1 MEKSINAKVV
11 IKEKISSLMHN
22 VEECLKTGD
31 LEKAKALLDECLV
44 LDFNDKTVAKSLMNV
59 DFWRERKARFQRED
73 GHYDRGIYLLHHWKM
88 FISFYKKDKD
98 NFEYDELIYP
108 IKYWVFNQALQ
119 NFQEAAASISG
130 LSDISTGSKTAANIG
145 LDDPDFLKKIG
156 FCYKNLGDYS
166 TALEYLET
174 AMSYRSEC
182 ASLMAEA
189 ADCYALVNELKIS
202 KLYFRE
208 AFFMDPQSVDIL
220 SLESILI
227 KKLVERVQKM
237 WDNEK
242 QIKEW
247 IPVYGTL
254 YGVFNI
260 KRELKA
266 LEVVKLK
273 QSITTLEHQIDD
285 KDENSDII
293 IPRLINHYFWLID
306 YYMSARDSKD
316 RIEDILRKIN
326 KINPSVYELY
336 SN

>member
-1 MEKSINAKVV
+1 MEKSINAKAV
-11 IKEKISSLMHN
+11 IKEKISSLMHS
-22 VEECLKTGD
+22 VEECLKSGD
-31 LEKAKALLDECLV
+31 LEKAKSLLGECLA

-59 DFWRERKARFQRED
+59 DFWIERKARFQHEN
-73 GHYDRGIYLLHHWKM
+73 GYYDRGIYLLHHWKV
-88 FISFYKKDKD
+88 FISFSKGEKD
-98 NFEYDELIYP
+98 NSESDELIYP
-108 IKYWVFNQALQ
+108 LKYWVFNQALQ
-119 NFQEAAASISG
+119 NFKEASAHASG
-130 LSDISTGSKTAANIG
+130 LSDITSDSQTAATTG
-145 LDDPDFLKKIG
+145 LDDPDFLRKIG

-208 AFFMDPQSVDIL
+208 AFFIDPQSVDIL

-227 KKLVERVQKM
+227 KKLVERVQEM
-237 WDNEK
+237 WSNEK
-242 QIKEW
+242 QMKEW
-247 IPVYGTL
+247 IPVYGAL
-254 YGVFNI
+254 YGVFNM

-285 KDENSDII
+285 KEENRDIV

-306 YYMSARDSKD
+306 YYMSVRDSKD

-326 KINPSVYELY
+326 KINPSIYELY